1 MSSPAS
7 GAAGQGGP
15 KGVAERLGIT
25 GQHLVQQF
33 GYDDDC
39 DAEVV
44 TALEAVGAELVPEDS
59 DDVVDFVLLWF
70 REGDG
75 DLVDSLVDVRPG
87 LSDDGAIWLL
97 SPKAGRD
104 GHVAPADVLEAVPT
118 AGLAQTST
126 VSVGPDWAAMRLAAP
141 KGNRAPRR

>member
-1 MSSPAS
+1 MSSTAS

-15 KGVAERLGIT
+15 KAVAERLGIT
-25 GQHLVQQF
+25 GGHLVQQF
-33 GYDDDC
+33 GYDADC
-39 DAEVV
+39 DAELVA
-44 TALEAVGAELVPEDS
+44 ALRGVGAELVPEDS
-59 DDVVDFVLLWF
+59 DEIVDYVLLWF
-70 REGDG
+70 RDGDG
-75 DLVDSLVDVRPG
+75 DLVDALVDVRPG
-87 LSDDGAIWLL
+87 LSDEGAIWLL

-126 VSVGPDWAAMRLAAP
+126 VSVGPDWTAMRLAAP